1 MDTIQSRRQW
11 PRLDTSGIAHA
22 RSVDPLL
29 RVLSLR
35 NLSAGGFAIETDCE
49 IRPGL
54 EKSFE
59 LQAVTGLLVVARAV
73 AVHCRQGDPSGR
85 SFISGW
91 RFIDAGHTAGD
102 VQGLVDILSDE
113 LDLFRRDD

>member
-1 MDTIQSRRQW
+1 LDTIQSRRQW
-11 PRLDTSGIAHA
+11 PRLDTSGVAQA

-49 IRPGL
+49 VPPGL
-54 EKSFE
+54 ERSFE
-59 LQAVTGLLVVARAV
+59 LQAVTGLTIVARAV
-73 AVHCRQGDPSGR
+73 AVHCRQGDPGGH

-91 RFIDAGHTAGD
+91 RFVDAGETAGD

-113 LDLFRRDD
+113 LDLYRRDD

>member
-1 MDTIQSRRQW
+1 MATIQSRRQW

-22 RSVDPLL
+22 RSVDPML

-49 IRPGL
+49 IQPGL
-54 EKSFE
+54 ERSFE
-59 LQAVTGLLVVARAV
+59 LQAVTGLMIMARAV
-73 AVHCRQGDPSGR
+73 AVHCRLDHLSGH
-85 SFISGW
+85 SYISGW
-91 RFIDAGHTAGD
+91 RFVDAGATAGD

-113 LDLFRRDD
+113 LDL

>member
-11 PRLDTSGIAHA
+11 PRLDTSRVAQA

-35 NLSAGGFAIETDCE
+35 DLCAGGFAIETDCE
-49 IRPGL
+49 ILPGL
-54 EKSFE
+54 ERSFE
-59 LQAVTGLLVVARAV
+59 LQAATGLTIVARAI
-73 AVHCRQGDPSGR
+73 AVHCRMADMSGR
-85 SFISGW
+85 SYISGW
-91 RFIDAGHTAGD
+91 RFVDAGETAGD

-113 LDLFRRDD
+113 LDLYRRND